1 VSATTR
7 PIVVGVCGACAGQGQ
22 IPAASFED
30 DGAMLT
36 CLDCSGLGD
45 LDAVRLLAAY
55 RAGVED
61 GIRRMRNVA
70 ELVNASVAALAS
82 GPDPDLGWLKRR
94 VSVPPADE
102 ELAA

>member
-1 VSATTR
+1 MSR
-7 PIVVGVCGACAGQGQ
+7 GPIVIGVCEACAGQGQ

-30 DGAMLT
+30 DGGMAT
-36 CLDCSGLGD
+36 CVPCSGLGD

-55 RAGVED
+55 NAGVEE
-61 GIRRMRNVA
+61 GIRRMRQVL
-70 ELVNASVAALAS
+70 ELAGASVAALEA
-82 GPDPDLGWLKRR
+82 GPDPDLAWLKRH